1 MQCLITPITSPRTVI
16 NQQQSAFVKTLDP
29 LPERTQAGSLAVHFA
44 QIGRLPVDIP
54 TLPACLPLSSE
65 IARAWAACAA
75 STRGS
80 SAVHASAAYFETN
93 RHCHPGQGCTP
104 NLATRRPSASTLD
117 RSKRAARSGTG
128 DNGLCVRIRSWA
140 HKLSPT
146 EGARS
151 ASCDPAFPPIQLPR
165 CSGERRDSDPGLN
178 LLVPIVNTTHPDQ
191 LAQRGEKQKEIPESR
206 HVVQTY
212 GFVGGSAAS
221 SLQWLA
227 RCVRALLKRSWEERG
242 GDKIVS
248 LLIRPNAQLF
258 DGHHMLVHVK
268 YRAGRFVP
276 SRMSPAASNPQQS

>member
-151 ASCDPAFPPIQLPR
+151 ASCDPAFPLSSYLDAQENAGIAIQ
-165 CSGERRDSDPGLN
+165 
-178 LLVPIVNTTHPDQ
+178 
-191 LAQRGEKQKEIPESR
+191 A
-206 HVVQTY
+206 
-212 GFVGGSAAS
+212 
-221 SLQWLA
+221 
-227 RCVRALLKRSWEERG
+227 
-242 GDKIVS
+242 
-248 LLIRPNAQLF
+248 
-258 DGHHMLVHVK
+258 
-268 YRAGRFVP
+268 
-276 SRMSPAASNPQQS
+276 